1 MPKTKIVI
9 FGSNDHS
16 RVVFSE
22 IVKIKKYN
30 VIGFVDDLS
39 KKGKKVINYKNKD
52 YFNLGSIKNFIQ
64 QKNLKKKKTKKN
76 DNISGIIGVG
86 LNFVR
91 KKIAN
96 KVSKLDKN
104 FKWEKIISRDCTLN
118 GNLDIGEGSLI
129 MSGVVINTQ
138 TKIGK
143 HCIINTSSSI
153 DHDNNFK
160 DYSSCGPGTIT
171 GGNVNVGENSHIGI
185 GAIIKNGINIG
196 KNTIIG
202 GKSYVNKNC
211 ANNSIYYGV
220 PAKLIKKR
228 EEKEN
233 YL

>member
-1 MPKTKIVI
+1 MPKKKIVI

-22 IVKIKKYN
+22 IVKLKKYN

-39 KKGKKVINYKNKD
+39 KKGKKVIKYKNKD
-52 YFNLGSIKNFIQ
+52 YLNLGSIKNFIK
-64 QKNLKKKKTKKN
+64 QKNLKKVKRKKK
-76 DNISGIIGVG
+76 DNVSGIIGVG
-86 LNFVR
+86 LNFIR
-91 KKIAN
+91 KQIVN
-96 KVSKLDKN
+96 KVSKLDKD
-104 FKWEKIISRDCTLN
+104 FKWEKIISKNCILN

-160 DYSSCGPGTIT
+160 DYSSSGPGVIT
-171 GGNVNVGENSHIGI
+171 GGNVNVGESSHIGI
-185 GAIIKNGINIG
+185 GAIVKNGVKIG
-196 KNTIIG
+196 KNSVIG

-211 ANNSIYYGV
+211 NNNSIYYGV

-228 EEKEN
+228 KEKEN